1 MKKIVEVKWLL
12 SILWIQVY
20 TTFESQT
27 KSDSKNS
34 LPLLTCIKHWICF
47 GCIASSWNLRDWYCQ
62 CCLLCIIQLSWDFW
76 CWKTDFLL
84 SIAAKC
90 SLTIKVDFHSSVY
103 SWLFTVWFNAMKYIF
118 WTYSEVELKIKDWS
132 HCMKQS
138 IIVRPEM
145 HCVGNCVV
153 IRYCYKAICN
163 GEMELFREKCLLSKS
178 ILLLLFNI
186 WTILLL
192 FGVCHLALEAVH

>member
-1 MKKIVEVKWLL
+1 MPRNI
-12 SILWIQVY
+12 
-20 TTFESQT
+20 F
-27 KSDSKNS
+27 
-34 LPLLTCIKHWICF
+34 
-47 GCIASSWNLRDWYCQ
+47 
-62 CCLLCIIQLSWDFW
+62 
-76 CWKTDFLL
+76 
-84 SIAAKC
+84 
-90 SLTIKVDFHSSVY
+90 
-103 SWLFTVWFNAMKYIF
+103 F
-118 WTYSEVELKIKDWS
+118 WTYSEVKLKIKDWS

-192 FGVCHLALEAVH
+192 FTVCHLTLESWSGASKSHSFWPSNAFSCYFWKTFRLFFNPFQTVSIYTFLRPRYM

>member
-1 MKKIVEVKWLL
+1 MLRNI
-12 SILWIQVY
+12 
-20 TTFESQT
+20 F
-27 KSDSKNS
+27 
-34 LPLLTCIKHWICF
+34 F
-47 GCIASSWNLRDWYCQ
+47 G
-62 CCLLCIIQLSWDFW
+62 
-76 CWKTDFLL
+76 
-84 SIAAKC
+84 
-90 SLTIKVDFHSSVY
+90 
-103 SWLFTVWFNAMKYIF
+103 
-118 WTYSEVELKIKDWS
+118 TYSEVKLKIKDWS

-192 FGVCHLALEAVH
+192 FTVCHLTLESWSGASKSHSFWPSNAFSCYFWKTFRLFFNPFQTVSIYTFLRPRYM

>member
-1 MKKIVEVKWLL
+1 MKEKLAWHQTNENQT
-12 SILWIQVY
+12 LW
-20 TTFESQT
+20 TFA
-27 KSDSKNS
+27 N
-34 LPLLTCIKHWICF
+34 
-47 GCIASSWNLRDWYCQ
+47 
-62 CCLLCIIQLSWDFW
+62 IIQLSWDFW

-118 WTYSEVELKIKDWS
+118 WTCSEVELKIKDWS

-178 ILLLLFNI
+178 ILLLLFNM
-186 WTILLL
+186 WTIYSIT
-192 FGVCHLALEAVH
+192 FESMASYS